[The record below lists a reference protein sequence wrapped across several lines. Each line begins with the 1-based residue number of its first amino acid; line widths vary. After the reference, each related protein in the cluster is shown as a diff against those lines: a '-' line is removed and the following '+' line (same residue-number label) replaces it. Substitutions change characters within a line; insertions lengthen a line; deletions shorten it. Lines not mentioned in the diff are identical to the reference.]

1 MTTMK
6 NPQQAFDQLVHAI
19 GSEIKTT
26 REAIRSL
33 DERALNQGLQP
44 LGPGDREYMDR
55 RRAQLVQ
62 VLNVLRG
69 LQDTA
74 EAIERR
80 N

>member
-6 NPQQAFDQLVHAI
+6 NPQQAFDQLVRAI
-19 GSEIKTT
+19 DTEVETT
-26 REAIRSL
+26 REAIRRF
-33 DERALNQGLQP
+33 DESALQP
-44 LGPGDREYMDR
+44 LGPGDREYLDR

-69 LQDTA
+69 LRQTA
-74 EAIERR
+74 TGIQSR